1 MTKVMV
7 ETSLEDFPQDASSG
21 SPFFHNVTAAN
32 VGYFSIPINDGSGFI
47 NWEKLKAFKP
57 YERTKHFKQL
67 RLENH

>member
-32 VGYFSIPINDGSGFI
+32 VSYFSIPINDGSGFI
-47 NWEKLKAFKP
+47 N
-57 YERTKHFKQL
+57 
-67 RLENH
+67 